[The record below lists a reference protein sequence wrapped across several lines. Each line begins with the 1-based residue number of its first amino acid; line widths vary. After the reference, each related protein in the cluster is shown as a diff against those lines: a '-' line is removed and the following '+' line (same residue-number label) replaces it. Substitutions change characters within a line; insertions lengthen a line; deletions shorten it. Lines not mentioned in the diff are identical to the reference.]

1 MAKAATPWGPAE
13 LVEELTLA
21 QRAGEKRFSSV
32 VQLLEAPGGER
43 LVRFAYTT
51 GGSARRGPVT
61 LRAETSSGCAR
72 AWRSGRRW
80 RRRSGSGRRE
90 QALARRVDERA
101 EHERA
106 VGRAEQRVDR
116 VLGVRHQAED
126 VPASRS

>member
-61 LRAETSSGCAR
+61 LR
-72 AWRSGRRW
+72 GRDLDRL
-80 RRRSGSGRRE
+80 RE
-90 QALARRVDERA
+90 GLARRPALA
-101 EHERA
+101 EA
-106 VGRAEQRVDR
+106 
-116 VLGVRHQAED
+116 LGLK
-126 VPASRS
+126 PP

>member
-13 LVEELTLA
+13 LVEELAVA

-61 LRAETSSGCAR
+61 LR
-72 AWRSGRRW
+72 GRDLDRL
-80 RRRSGSGRRE
+80 RE
-90 QALARRVDERA
+90 ALAKRPA
-101 EHERA
+101 LA
-106 VGRAEQRVDR
+106 KA
-116 VLGVRHQAED
+116 LGLK
-126 VPASRS
+126 PP